1 MNSPDFLRSRGAR
14 PARLLLVCLL
24 SFALFV
30 VAACSDSTATP
41 SPTTATSSDTVAS
54 GPTAGGTLDIA
65 VSAPPTRWAPNVGPW
80 STNDL
85 QAARAVYDRLM
96 VRDVNDQPVPELITK
111 AAPNQNFTVWTLSVR
126 PGVVFS
132 DGSPLTAEI
141 VALNLLAQQNDPS
154 NSDFLAPIAAVN
166 APDAQ
171 TVVVTMF
178 TPWSTFPE
186 VLTTR
191 IGTVASP
198 LTLLGFDPRPIG
210 TGPFVWSG
218 VDEAGVTVLAK
229 NPNYWK
235 KGLPYLDAVRF
246 VPIPEAADRVTAVLE
261 GKVGMAPVDE
271 PRQLE
276 RIEET
281 PNRAAAITVHDDRNA
296 ERPKV
301 NIAFET
307 GRTPFDRI
315 SARRAVALAT
325 DRSEILTKAFG
336 GQGTIARGMVSDTSP
351 WFVDHTTPGRDL
363 ERARKQ
369 VEEYTKE
376 TGLPLTFRLS
386 LAPGTTLER
395 VASLWRGQLAQ
406 AGIDMSID
414 LVEPTALSLVA
425 AIGQFQAIL
434 GVGFDS
440 SNPDAYEPL
449 FRGIPAEQSA
459 LSGNPTRYINPLV
472 TKSFADARSTVDVTR
487 QVDDYGTVQEQIS
500 IDLPYLF
507 LVQIREVIVTSS
519 KVRDLTNWSSGSGT
533 GGLGQDNATVSLAQV
548 WLAR

>member
-1 MNSPDFLRSRGAR
+1 MRIA
-14 PARLLLVCLL
+14 LV
-24 SFALFV
+24 AV
-30 VAACSDSTATP
+30 VASLAMTACSGS
-41 SPTTATSSDTVAS
+41 TATSSSTSSTASPTVAP
-54 GPTAGGTLDIA
+54 GPISGGTLDVA
-65 VSAPPTRWAPNVGPW
+65 VSAPPTRWAPNAGPW
-80 STNDL
+80 STNEL
-85 QAARAVYDRLM
+85 QAARGVYDRLM
-96 VRDVNDQPVPELITK
+96 VRDVNDQPVPELLTK

-126 PGVVFS
+126 PGVAFS
-132 DGSPLTAEI
+132 DGSPLTAEVI
-141 VALNLLAQQNDPS
+141 AFNLLAQQNDPS
-154 NSDFLAPIAAVN
+154 NVDLLAPIATITS
-166 APDAQ
+166 PDAG

-186 VLTTR
+186 TLTTR
-191 IGTVASP
+191 VGAIAAPV
-198 LTLLGFDPRPIG
+198 TLLGFDPRPIG
-210 TGPFVWSG
+210 TGPFIWSG
-218 VDEAGVTVLAK
+218 VDEAGVTVLSR

-261 GKVGMAPVDE
+261 GRVGMVAVDE

-281 PNRAAAITVHDDRNA
+281 PGRETTITVHDDRNA

-307 GRTPFDRI
+307 GRAPFDRI
-315 SARRAVALAT
+315 NARRAVALAT

-336 GQGTIARGMVSDTSP
+336 GQGAIARGMVSDTSP
-351 WFVDHTTPGRDL
+351 WFVDHATPGRDV
-363 ERARKQ
+363 ERAKKQ

-376 TGLPLTFRLS
+376 TGLPLTFRL
-386 LAPGTTLER
+386 LVAPGTTLER

-406 AGIDMSID
+406 VGIDMSID
-414 LVEPTALSLVA
+414 LVEPTTLSFAA

-434 GVGFDS
+434 QVGFDS
-440 SNPDAYEPL
+440 SNPDSYEPL
-449 FRGIPAEQSA
+449 FRGIPAEQSTV
-459 LSGNPTRYINPLV
+459 SGNPTRYVNPLV
-472 TKSFADARSTVDVTR
+472 TKSFADARSTADRTR

-507 LVQIREVIVTSS
+507 LVQVREVVVTSP
-519 KVRDLTNWSSGSGT
+519 KVRDLTNWSNGSGT
-533 GGLGQDNATVSLAQV
+533 GGLGQDNATVSLSQV